1 MRPVIRPL
9 LALLLVSVAP
19 PLLAQSSP
27 SVLPSASA
35 PPAQPSGEIATD
47 EAVNDD
53 AKVAQRIRTIFAEI
67 PALQPV
73 TVRVSAG
80 VVTLTGTVA
89 DQAAIDQAASIAGRL
104 SGVVTVQN
112 RLDRNLQ
119 VERNL
124 SPAVSGVTDRIVGL
138 WRALPLIG
146 VALLVAVMVGFAGYA
161 LAGRKRLW
169 ARVAPNPFLAELI
182 ETAIRFVFVVGG
194 IVLALEILG
203 ATALLGAVL
212 GGAGVI
218 GIALGF
224 AVRDSIDN
232 YVSSLML
239 SVRQPFRA
247 NDSVRIDNH
256 EGTVVR
262 LTSRATILIT
272 GDGNHLRIP
281 NSTVF
286 KAVILNFTANPQ
298 RKFTFDYPLAQD
310 ADPCHARGVGLDV
323 LRKLDFVLAKPE
335 PGAELVDIAGA
346 TQVLRFGAWV
356 DQQHSDFGK
365 ARTNAME
372 AVRHA
377 LREGGFPAALPGSRV
392 RLERKDEDARS
403 PAAPAPGAASVSAS
417 ADVAPESHITQ
428 MAERE
433 RAGKKDGQDLLDTS
447 RPVE

>member
-1 MRPVIRPL
+1 MTDDVR
-9 LALLLVSVAP
+9 
-19 PLLAQSSP
+19 
-27 SVLPSASA
+27 
-35 PPAQPSGEIATD
+35 IAR
-47 EAVNDD
+47 
-53 AKVAQRIRTIFAEI
+53 RIRAIFAEI
-67 PALQPV
+67 PALRSV

-80 VVTLTGTVA
+80 VVTLAGTVA
-89 DQAAIDQAASIAGRL
+89 DQAAIDQAGAIAGRVG
-104 SGVVTVQN
+104 GVVTVQS
-112 RLDRNLQ
+112 RLKRDLEVGTNLD
-119 VERNL
+119 
-124 SPAVSGVTDRIVGL
+124 PAVEGVTGKAREL

-146 VALLVAVMVGFAGYA
+146 VALLAAILVGMLGYA
-161 LAGRKRLW
+161 IAARRRLW
-169 ARVAPNPFLAELI
+169 AKLAPNPFLAELI
-182 ETAIRFVFVVGG
+182 ATAIRFVFVVGG
-194 IVLALEILG
+194 VVLALEIVG

-218 GIALGF
+218 GIAVGF

-247 NDSVRIDNH
+247 NDSVRIDDH

-298 RKFTFDYPLAQD
+298 RKFSFDYPLPPD
-310 ADPCHARGVGLDV
+310 ADPCRARGVGLDV
-323 LRKLDFVLAKPE
+323 LRGLDFVLTRPE
-335 PGAELVDIAGA
+335 PGAELVDMAGA

-356 DQQHSDFGK
+356 DQTRTDFGK
-365 ARTNAME
+365 ARTSAME
-372 AVRHA
+372 RVRHA
-377 LREGGFPAALPGSRV
+377 LREAGLPAALAGTRV
-392 RLERKDEDARS
+392 RIERRADVEADGS
-403 PAAPAPGAASVSAS
+403 EHPPAS
-417 ADVAPESHITQ
+417 ADVAPERHIAQ

-433 RAGKKDGQDLLDTS
+433 RAVKDDGQDLLDTG

>member
-1 MRPVIRPL
+1 MH
-9 LALLLVSVAP
+9 LARSCLAAILIAAFVPAASGQDIP
-19 PLLAQSSP
+19 TSSAQSATP
-27 SVLPSASA
+27 RAGEPT
-35 PPAQPSGEIATD
+35 GEITAAT
-47 EAVNDD
+47 ETAVDD
-53 AKVAQRIRTIFAEI
+53 ARVAQRIRTIFAEI
-67 PALQPV
+67 PGLRSV
-73 TVRVSAG
+73 GVRVSSG
-80 VVTLTGTVA
+80 VVTLSGKVA
-89 DQAAIDQAASIAGRL
+89 DQAAIDQAAAIAGRL
-104 SGVVTVQN
+104 TGVVTVQN
-112 RLDRNLQ
+112 RLERDLEVENNL
-119 VERNL
+119 NPAL
-124 SPAVSGVTDRIVGL
+124 SDVSGKIAEL

-146 VALLVAVMVGFAGYA
+146 VALLAAILIGMSGYA
-161 LAGRKRLW
+161 IAARKKLWSRL
-169 ARVAPNPFLAELI
+169 APNPFLAELI
-182 ETAIRFVFVVGG
+182 ATAIRFVFVVGG
-194 IVLALEILG
+194 IVLALEIVG

-247 NDSVRIDNH
+247 NDSVRIDDH

-298 RKFTFDYPLAQD
+298 RKFSFDYPLAQD
-310 ADPCHARGVGLDV
+310 ADPCRARGVGLEV
-323 LRKLDFVLAKPE
+323 LRDLDYVLTKPE
-335 PGAELVDIAGA
+335 PSAELVDMAGS

-356 DQQHSDFGK
+356 DQKQTDFGK

-372 AVRHA
+372 QVRHA
-377 LREGGFPAALPGSRV
+377 LRQAEFPAALPGSRV
-392 RLERKDEDARS
+392 RLDRKGGEMTSETGQALPPAS
-403 PAAPAPGAASVSAS
+403 PSV
-417 ADVAPESHITQ
+417 DVAPERHITQ

-433 RAGKKDGQDLLDTS
+433 RAGKDDGQDLLDTA